1 MNTTIILPDPA
12 NYPRIAHILAKDEYT
27 IKYINKNKILA
38 EIANLCDAI
47 QKASANIRPITNLD
61 GADKAGLLNIY
72 EDLYQECRM
81 YNQVVLADRQAR
93 LQQSSIEKAVKASNA
108 CERKA
113 ARLCDAEERFTRYS
127 DELAKRE
134 AGDAMGLDAKGQKHR
149 IASLK
154 RKIARA
160 EASLKKLQENS

>member
-12 NYPRIAHILAKDEYT
+12 NHPRIAHILAKDEYT

-38 EIANLCDAI
+38 EIANLCDAA
-47 QKASANIRPITNLD
+47 QKASANLRPIVGLD
-61 GADKAGLLNIY
+61 SKDKAGLLDTY
-72 EDLYQECRM
+72 EDLYQECIK
-81 YNQVVLADRQAR
+81 YNEAVLADRQIKLHQLVVKNAAESSRLVDAR
-93 LQQSSIEKAVKASNA
+93 
-108 CERKA
+108 
-113 ARLCDAEERFTRYS
+113 ERFTRYS

-134 AGDAMGLDAKGQKHR
+134 AGDAMGLDAKSQRHR

-160 EASLKKLQENS
+160 EASLKKLQKNS

>member
-1 MNTTIILPDPA
+1 MNTVIIIPDVTTV
-12 NYPRIAHILAKDEYT
+12 RHILNKDSYAM
-27 IKYINKNKILA
+27 KYITK
-38 EIANLCDAI
+38 DQI
-47 QKASANIRPITNLD
+47 QKSIDLLRGCIAKA
-61 GADKAGLLNIY
+61 GADIVPSQAEVKSKTDLMNVYGW
-72 EDLYQECRM
+72 LYQECIRH
-81 YNQVVLADRQAR
+81 NEAVLADRQAKP
-93 LQQSSIEKAVKASNA
+93 QKTPTT

-113 ARLCDAEERFTRYS
+113 ARLSDAEERFTRYS

-134 AGDAMGLDAKGQKHR
+134 AGDMMGLDARGQRHR

>member
-1 MNTTIILPDPA
+1 MNTTIILPNVKFA
-12 NYPRIAHILAKDEYT
+12 LREHILAKDKT
-27 IKYINKNKILA
+27 AMKYINKTQLLA
-38 EIANLCDAI
+38 EINLLREAI
-47 QKASANIRPITNLD
+47 CKAGAPITAPQPKSPFKECLMD
-61 GADKAGLLNIY
+61 VYGW
-72 EDLYQECRM
+72 LYRECIK
-81 YNQVVLADRQAR
+81 YNEAVLAERQAK

-113 ARLCDAEERFTRYS
+113 ARLSDAEERFTRYS

-134 AGDAMGLDAKGQKHR
+134 AGDAMGLDAKGQRHR